1 MEVNLNM
8 FLTSLQMSL
17 SWQKMRRQNRAQR
30 LKDRQRENSQIGFKP
45 LLGKTHFENWLDQS
59 KSRPGQNKDITKS
72 CPNIAMRHTLN
83 REAAQDSQARGI
95 LKANQPTNQKSDLM
109 QEVDLLGVVQD
120 ALVSKLVGHATDQ
133 AQVETKIH
141 GYHKKEQLS

>member
-8 FLTSLQMSL
+8 FLASLQMSF
-17 SWQKMRRQNRAQR
+17 SWQKTRRQNRAQR

-95 LKANQPTNQKSDLM
+95 LKANQKSDLM

-133 AQVETKIH
+133 AQVETKNH
-141 GYHKKEQLS
+141 NYHKKEQLS

>member
-1 MEVNLNM
+1 
-8 FLTSLQMSL
+8 
-17 SWQKMRRQNRAQR
+17 
-30 LKDRQRENSQIGFKP
+30 
-45 LLGKTHFENWLDQS
+45 
-59 KSRPGQNKDITKS
+59 
-72 CPNIAMRHTLN
+72 MRHTLN

-95 LKANQPTNQKSDLM
+95 LKANQKSDLM

>member
-1 MEVNLNM
+1 M
-8 FLTSLQMSL
+8 
-17 SWQKMRRQNRAQR
+17 
-30 LKDRQRENSQIGFKP
+30 
-45 LLGKTHFENWLDQS
+45 
-59 KSRPGQNKDITKS
+59 
-72 CPNIAMRHTLN
+72 N

-133 AQVETKIH
+133 AQVETNI
-141 GYHKKEQLS
+141 HKKKTVINHKNYQQTQHDIFQ

>member
-8 FLTSLQMSL
+8 FLASLQMSL
-17 SWQKMRRQNRAQR
+17 SWQKTPRQNRAQR
-30 LKDRQRENSQIGFKP
+30 LKDRQRENSQIGVEP

-59 KSRPGQNKDITKS
+59 KSKPGQKKDITKS
-72 CPNIAMRHTLN
+72 CPNISMRHTLN
-83 REAAQDSQARGI
+83 REAAQDPQARGI
-95 LKANQPTNQKSDLM
+95 LKANQKSDLM

-133 AQVETKIH
+133 AQVETNI
-141 GYHKKEQLS
+141 HKKNSYKS

>member
-45 LLGKTHFENWLDQS
+45 LLGKTHFENWFDQS
-59 KSRPGQNKDITKS
+59 KSKPGQNREITKS
-72 CPNIAMRHTLN
+72 CPNISMRHTLN

-95 LKANQPTNQKSDLM
+95 LKANQKSDLM

-120 ALVSKLVGHATDQ
+120 ALVSKLVGPATDQ